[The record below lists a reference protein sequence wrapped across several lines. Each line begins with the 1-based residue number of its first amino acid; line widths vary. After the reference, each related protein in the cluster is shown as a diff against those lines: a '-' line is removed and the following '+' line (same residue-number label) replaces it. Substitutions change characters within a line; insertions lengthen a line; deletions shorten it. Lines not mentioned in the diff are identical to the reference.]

1 LNKDQVPSA
10 EQEVMSLLEE
20 KAIWRHVLQLPMK
33 LREILL
39 LQIHHELTISDMAAI
54 LHISQG
60 TVKSRLH
67 MNNKATR
74 VTMDSKAWNHVFQL
88 ALDGY
93 QSGLFHKRATFT
105 NENNPVEPSVLKAMD
120 LFTQGKAA
128 MTLDSI
134 EYYNRTSEKT
144 LGFEVGIVTAPVSQA
159 QPNINTF
166 FSNRSIFAINA
177 KASNPDAVWEVIK
190 YINSEAVAKLRI
202 QTNSGLTTHLSVLN
216 DLKYKNLDAFY
227 KMDSSSSSLYDFPYH
242 LKMDFVQS
250 FNFII
255 EEEIAKV
262 MNGKQTVDEAQVNIQ
277 QREQNKLDKANSK

>member
-1 LNKDQVPSA
+1 MLKIEDQMSWDDILNLAKQFPKSDK
-10 EQEVMSLLEE
+10 EEERIYGFHERYMSIFSQSYLINMI
-20 KAIWRHVLQLPMK
+20 ANTNGLQY
-33 LREILL
+33 
-39 LQIHHELTISDMAAI
+39 
-54 LHISQG
+54 
-60 TVKSRLH
+60 

-134 EYYNRTSEKT
+134 EFYNRTSEKT